1 MDREPQTYD
10 ELKAKYLAVKK
21 RLGGVSGPTGVV
33 PIERVTLPQE
43 PKILSDQPVL
53 QVRLHNRKFAAML
66 REVAAMHGIDPNI
79 VRSPTIRADVVKV
92 RREVF
97 YRAKNELNLAYSEI
111 GRLMDVRHS
120 TVIYGIKKYEDD
132 IASGANLC

>member
-43 PKILSDQPVL
+43 SKILEDAPVL
-53 QVRLHNRKFAAML
+53 QVRLHNRKFATML

-120 TVIYGIKKYEDD
+120 TVIYGIKKYQKG
-132 IASGANLC
+132 IASRVKNC

>member
-1 MDREPQTYD
+1 MDREPQTFD

-21 RLGGVSGPTGVV
+21 RLGGVVGPTGVV
-33 PIERVTLPQE
+33 PPERVKMPQE
-43 PKILSDQPVL
+43 NKILADQPVL
-53 QVRLHNRKFAAML
+53 QVKLPNKRFTAML

-79 VRSPTIRADVVKV
+79 VRSPTIKSDVVKV

-120 TVIYGIKKYEDD
+120 TVIYGCRKYEED
-132 IASGANLC
+132 LHPV

>member
-10 ELKAKYLAVKK
+10 ELKARYLAVKR
-21 RLGGVSGPTGVV
+21 RLGGVAGPTGLV
-33 PIERVTLPQE
+33 PPERVALPTE
-43 PKILSDQPVL
+43 SDSLAHQPIL
-53 QVRLHNRKFAAML
+53 QVRLHNQKFTAIL

-79 VRSPTIRADVVKV
+79 VRSPTIKADVVKV

-97 YRAKNELNLAYSEI
+97 YRAKNELNLAYAEI

-120 TVIYGIKKYEDD
+120 TVIYGIKIFEQGLHP
-132 IASGANLC
+132 A